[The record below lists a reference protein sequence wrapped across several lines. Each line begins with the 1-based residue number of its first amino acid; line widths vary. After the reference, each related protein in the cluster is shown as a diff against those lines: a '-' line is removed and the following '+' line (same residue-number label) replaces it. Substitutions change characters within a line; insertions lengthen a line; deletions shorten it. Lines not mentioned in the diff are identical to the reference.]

1 MSRVSSTSAGFT
13 LVEIMIVISMI
24 AILLSIGLFPYSYY
38 MERARVEKTVDK
50 ISQEWIIAHQ
60 NIRGWLLHEGSG
72 SHAHMYVD
80 MRVGDWFVTFSTSTG
95 GTSTKKEYKK
105 YTFDSTIEILWFS
118 GGIDPNSTSLT
129 YHITPPFATG
139 AFSTGSTLESYITG
153 AIMTVWYPGATP
165 ESRRSRDILLR
176 QYFD

>member
-1 MSRVSSTSAGFT
+1 
-13 LVEIMIVISMI
+13 
-24 AILLSIGLFPYSYY
+24 

-60 NIRGWLLHEGSG
+60 NIRGWLLHEWTG

-80 MRVGDWFVTFSTSTG
+80 MRKWDRFITFSTSTWG
-95 GTSTKKEYKK
+95 LSTKKVYKK
-105 YTFDSTIEILWFS
+105 YAFDSTIEILGFS
-118 GGIDPNSTSLT
+118 GGIDPNSTSLA

-139 AFSTGSTLESYITG
+139 AFSTGSIESYVTG
-153 AIMTVWYPGATP
+153 AIVTIWYPGATP